1 MKTRL
6 AWCVAVFTGL
16 GLLFSG
22 CVWGVVTDAETG
34 EGVEGASVVYVDSE
48 GEAAAKLTGEGG
60 HYQFDG
66 LAGDSIPAIGSTKF
80 IVLAAGYET
89 LVVERDVQY
98 DDSDDH
104 AWEVQMFEL
113 TRLATPTPRPTP
125 VPTATPTPTPVPTST
140 PTPVPG
146 ATSTPTSIATPTS
159 TAAPTST
166 PTATATAT
174 PP

>member
-6 AWCVAVFTGL
+6 AWCVAMFAGL

-34 EGVEGASVVYVDSE
+34 AGVAGASVVYVDSE
-48 GEAAAKLTGEGG
+48 GEASAKLTGEGG

-66 LAGDSIPAIGSTKF
+66 LAGDSIPAIGSTRF
-80 IVLAAGYET
+80 IVLAPGYQT
-89 LVVERDVQY
+89 LVVQRDVAY

-113 TRLATPTPRPTP
+113 TRLR
-125 VPTATPTPTPVPTST
+125 TPTPTPVPTST

-146 ATSTPTSIATPTS
+146 ATSTPTPTATRTPTATLS
-159 TAAPTST
+159 PTST
-166 PTATATAT
+166 PTAAATATAT
-174 PP
+174 ATSTPA

>member
-6 AWCVAVFTGL
+6 AWCVAMFTGL

-48 GEAAAKLTGEGG
+48 GEASAKLTGEGG

-89 LVVERDVQY
+89 LVVQRDVAY

-113 TRLATPTPRPTP
+113 TRLRAPTPTPTW
-125 VPTATPTPTPVPTST
+125 TPTPTPVPTS
-140 PTPVPG
+140 TPVPG
-146 ATSTPTSIATPTS
+146 ATSTPTSIATPTP
-159 TAAPTST
+159 TATLSPTST

-174 PP
+174 ETP